1 MNRRTVLRSA
11 AVGVTAGLAG
21 CVESLQS
28 HFQGSFQGVVPM
40 EITNEGDRPQ
50 SIQLEAYAVENDRQT
65 YDEGYS
71 VTPDE
76 RVFPPHLERNEQRF
90 RVTRVE
96 DDETGSVDT
105 ARITPDVNLVLV
117 RIYDDDVEI
126 ELVFDEDEAENV
138 SEADDDRDRSA
149 DGGET
154 SDGTETSDGD

>member
-11 AVGVTAGLAG
+11 AVGVTVGLAG

-40 EITNEGDRPQ
+40 EITNDGDRPQ
-50 SIQLEAYAVENDRQT
+50 SIQLEAYAIESDRQTSGEGSSNLGRQT

-76 RVFPPHLERNEQRF
+76 RVFPPHLEGSEQEF

-96 DDETGSVDT
+96 DEETGSVDT
-105 ARITPDVNLVLV
+105 ARITPDVRLVLI
-117 RIYDDDVEI
+117 RITDDDVEI

-138 SEADDDRDRSA
+138 SEADDDRD
-149 DGGET
+149 
-154 SDGTETSDGD
+154 